1 MSKYGNRRSQCGK
14 PEFLARSDHPTA
26 LSLLVLALVSMGLRR
41 CILGKANWTN
51 VTQPHKSKR
60 ETRYEI
66 DEYQI
71 TPKGRMNNLTIM
83 NRDNERLTQVKSKS
97 PPPLQCRCITSITAV
112 LRQLLSAS
120 VSFCQSLASSKPSV
134 IGTGVEIDKSPPM
147 PLQRP
152 PKSRK
157 S

>member
-1 MSKYGNRRSQCGK
+1 MK
-14 PEFLARSDHPTA
+14 
-26 LSLLVLALVSMGLRR
+26 
-41 CILGKANWTN
+41 
-51 VTQPHKSKR
+51 
-60 ETRYEI
+60 
-66 DEYQI
+66 
-71 TPKGRMNNLTIM
+71 
-83 NRDNERLTQVKSKS
+83 RLTQVKSKS